1 MKTFR
6 SSLLLLIPFAYGG
19 LLFNSDKILV
29 NIGDIVT
36 LDCINSLK
44 ANGIQI
50 TFNNKFVGAYEPIF
64 SQVTNNNPSKYGVT
78 KTLSASGYVLHLT
91 VINFSNSDIGQYV
104 CRDTVTVEEQSVS
117 LDKRVQITRVT
128 LTPANNPLLLI
139 ENRTRQIQCQTDVGR
154 PAATVSWFKGG
165 TNITSH
171 AESSTVNDITI
182 SRLHLTPNKT
192 DQSSVLFC
200 TANNG
205 GDVRTSAKTTLDVLY
220 GPTVPVCIYAGSFV
234 IGPLFVREGQVFTLN
249 CSSSGN
255 PAPSIEWIPPGMVT
269 SKSLTLD
276 GISSDNDGVFTIR
289 AKNVLQPTSLLAES
303 MSNTATVTVTVYY
316 PPAKPSLHFRICRGD
331 AIEVT
336 SSVKVMKGHSVE
348 ITCSTSSNPPS
359 TYRWSS
365 HQTEQNNVMAIAEAD
380 TSHQGSYTCY
390 VENTMMPTFGDPVS
404 MSNSR
409 TINITILYP
418 PSVSTI
424 NNITVLEGLN
434 ASAQCKFK
442 PGYPTETQIKWTRSS
457 DAHVV
462 SMSQTLFISAIS
474 RSQAGLYRCTA
485 LNVME
490 PTGCN
495 TTVGAGNSDVFVD
508 VQYGASITDFE
519 ITNFE
524 GTDVMEINEN
534 FRVPFHCGV
543 DSNPGSQIGILK
555 DGLHQKQVS
564 NAQGL
569 SHVIER
575 SKCEDDGIYTC
586 TGQNIHNSA
595 PVMRTLTVFVR
606 CAPRPSTVSPP
617 DRNVTSAFGVP
628 AILTFNL
635 VAYPRPNIT
644 DFLWEKE
651 SASGN
656 GWTLMH
662 NTKNVEIV
670 GSMDRL
676 KTSIIFIRLQN
687 DDLGCYRVNVSND
700 LGRTSY
706 IFHLQ
711 AQEVPDAPH
720 NLHVYDD
727 VTKSSVT
734 IAWTPAVAGGIRHT
748 FVVQYRQV
756 SSSKWMEDVVA
767 YDRYNHTLRCLT
779 PGTTYELKVYAENDI
794 GRSRG
799 SIPIQVTTLTDPGP
813 SDAPVIG
820 GAVGGSI
827 GAVVAIVVA
836 VFILRRKYTMN
847 CTIARKTD
855 DPAGES
861 VSGRNNP
868 ANKAAQTYEE
878 VSMTTAETSVYDAL
892 KDWENRPNS
901 AHVYTPLDAST
912 LKSNLNYENMKNENP
927 VYNNTA
933 LNNPVQMMP

>member
-1 MKTFR
+1 
-6 SSLLLLIPFAYGG
+6 
-19 LLFNSDKILV
+19 
-29 NIGDIVT
+29 
-36 LDCINSLK
+36 
-44 ANGIQI
+44 
-50 TFNNKFVGAYEPIF
+50 
-64 SQVTNNNPSKYGVT
+64 
-78 KTLSASGYVLHLT
+78 
-91 VINFSNSDIGQYV
+91 
-104 CRDTVTVEEQSVS
+104 
-117 LDKRVQITRVT
+117 QITRVT

-192 DQSSVLFC
+192 DQ
-200 TANNG
+200 N
-205 GDVRTSAKTTLDVLY
+205 

-303 MSNTATVTVTVYY
+303 MN

-390 VENTMMPTFGDPVS
+390 VENTMMPTFGDP
-404 MSNSR
+404 
-409 TINITILYP
+409 
-418 PSVSTI
+418 
-424 NNITVLEGLN
+424 
-434 ASAQCKFK
+434 
-442 PGYPTETQIKWTRSS
+442 
-457 DAHVV
+457 
-462 SMSQTLFISAIS
+462 
-474 RSQAGLYRCTA
+474 
-485 LNVME
+485 
-490 PTGCN
+490 TGR
-495 TTVGAGNSDVFVD
+495 
-508 VQYGASITDFE
+508 
-519 ITNFE
+519 
-524 GTDVMEINEN
+524 TDVMEINEN

-586 TGQNIHNSA
+586 TG
-595 PVMRTLTVFVR
+595 
-606 CAPRPSTVSPP
+606 APRPSTVSPP

-670 GSMDRL
+670 GSMD
-676 KTSIIFIRLQN
+676 RLQN

-799 SIPIQVTTLTDPGP
+799 SIPIQVTTLTDPGTFCKWRH
-813 SDAPVIG
+813 D
-820 GAVGGSI
+820 
-827 GAVVAIVVA
+827 
-836 VFILRRKYTMN
+836 
-847 CTIARKTD
+847 
-855 DPAGES
+855 
-861 VSGRNNP
+861 
-868 ANKAAQTYEE
+868 
-878 VSMTTAETSVYDAL
+878 
-892 KDWENRPNS
+892 
-901 AHVYTPLDAST
+901 H
-912 LKSNLNYENMKNENP
+912 
-927 VYNNTA
+927 
-933 LNNPVQMMP
+933 